1 MSEFIPVPG
10 LEEAI
15 ECCERGPG
23 NAAEICDFLCSA
35 LREEHRLRRKQ
46 MKAGEKPQGMSELYV
61 EYYFPNE
68 LPPKAEGSAVMRIS
82 ERFDCPRNQWY
93 VTAYVTREAVGR
105 TAVKEKRFIRF
116 GRKPARVLVWDAAE
130 YELGVKFVTEH
141 RKIFVPWEFLDIV
154 RDSVRREMCTWDSLL
169 FGPTGEEDPFL

>member
-23 NAAEICDFLCSA
+23 NGTEICDFLCSA
-35 LREEHRLRRKQ
+35 LREEHKLRRKQ

-68 LPPKAEGSAVMRIS
+68 LPSKAEGCPVMRI
-82 ERFDCPRNQWY
+82 
-93 VTAYVTREAVGR
+93 
-105 TAVKEKRFIRF
+105 
-116 GRKPARVLVWDAAE
+116 
-130 YELGVKFVTEH
+130 
-141 RKIFVPWEFLDIV
+141 
-154 RDSVRREMCTWDSLL
+154 
-169 FGPTGEEDPFL
+169 GE